1 MEDSIFEIAR
11 VRGLPALDSRGRPT
25 VKAVVETRGGGRGV
39 ALAPSGASTGEKE
52 AVELRDGGRAW
63 KGRGVGLALSRL
75 ETVVAPALVGLD
87 SRDQALVDT
96 TLVALD
102 GTPNKSFLGG
112 NTTTAVSMAVAR
124 AAADTAG
131 LPLYRYLGGPHARV
145 LPTPLLN
152 VINGGAHAGNPLD
165 LQEFMIIPVGAS
177 SFLEAIRMAVEVYED
192 LKTLIAERYGRQ
204 ATAVGD
210 EGGFAPPV
218 SKASEALQLLA
229 EAVERAGYRL
239 GGDFLLGV
247 DAAASQFYR
256 EGKYVLEGEGL
267 TLDREGLLEYYERLA
282 SEYPI
287 AYLEDP
293 FDENDWEGFREATR
307 SLGSKML
314 IVGDDAYCT
323 NPQILARAIE
333 SKVSNAAL
341 LKVNQV
347 GTLSEALEYAR
358 LALHSGLRVIVSH
371 RSGDTED
378 PFIADLAVALSGG
391 LIKTGA
397 PARSERNA
405 KYNRLIEIEDELGVT
420 AKYAGR
426 SPFPR

>member
-1 MEDSIFEIAR
+1 MEDSLYEIVR

-25 VKAVVETRGGGRGV
+25 VRAVVETRGGRGY

-63 KGRGVGLALSRL
+63 KGRGVGLALARL

-87 SRDQALVDT
+87 SRDQAGVDT
-96 TLVALD
+96 TLAALD

-124 AAADTAG
+124 AAASTSG
-131 LPLYRYLGGPHARV
+131 LPLYRYLGGPAARL

-177 SFLEAIRMAVEVYED
+177 SILEALRMAVEVYED
-192 LKTLIAERYGRQ
+192 LKSIIAERYGKQ

-218 SKASEALQLLA
+218 SRAREALDLLA
-229 EAVERAGYRL
+229 AAVERAGYTL
-239 GGDFLLGV
+239 GRDFLLGL
-247 DAAASQFYR
+247 DAAASQLYR
-256 EGKYVLEGEGL
+256 GGKYVLEGEGL
-267 TLDREGLLEYYERLA
+267 ALDRDGLLEYYESLA
-282 SEYPI
+282 AEYPI

-293 FDENDWEGFREATR
+293 FDEDDWEGFREATK
-307 SLGSKML
+307 SLGGRML

-323 NPQILARAIE
+323 NPRILERALRE
-333 SKVSNAAL
+333 GVSNAAL

-378 PFIADLAVALSGG
+378 PFIADLAVALQSG

-397 PARSERNA
+397 PARGERTA
-405 KYNRLIEIEDELGVT
+405 KYNRLIEIEAELGG
-420 AKYAGR
+420 AARYAGR
-426 SPFPR
+426 APFP